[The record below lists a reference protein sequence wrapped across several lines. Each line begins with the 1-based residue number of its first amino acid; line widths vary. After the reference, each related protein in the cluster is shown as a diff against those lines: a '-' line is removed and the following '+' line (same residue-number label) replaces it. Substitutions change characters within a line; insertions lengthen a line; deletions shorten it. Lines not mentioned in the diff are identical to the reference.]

1 MRETSLDLKALLS
14 HHMVLTSQ
22 GLTDYLDRLFGEI
35 GEISQC
41 LVLYLAI
48 FTIGT
53 SKQMGLI
60 HLILVLATSS
70 GNMHGPAK
78 AFHQSIVSH
87 QFHPVK
93 ALVST
98 LSARS

>member
-1 MRETSLDLKALLS
+1 
-14 HHMVLTSQ
+14 MVLTSQ
-22 GLTDYLDRLFGEI
+22 GLTDYLNGLCREI
-35 GEISQC
+35 GQIRQR

-53 SKQMGLI
+53 PKEMGLI
-60 HLILVLATSS
+60 YLILVLATSS

-78 AFHQSIVSH
+78 AFHKLRLSH

-93 ALVST
+93 SLVST